1 MYGIPICMTIA
12 FGYYIWRQTQFI
24 QKDLTDS
31 VITSSQRLEGIII
44 KLIDQQKITQME
56 LKHIRGYIEG
66 IEDIMTKLIK
76 EK

>member
-1 MYGIPICMTIA
+1 MT
-12 FGYYIWRQTQFI
+12 TN
-24 QKDLTDS
+24 
-31 VITSSQRLEGIII
+31 SQRLEGIII